1 MNIINKLST
10 TVLTLGLLA
19 AAMIFGSGCSKQAGE
34 DVFDKSPAERVD
46 ARSNELAERLVASP
60 NGWIMEYIPS
70 KKADYG
76 GYIIGFKFNDKGQ
89 VLISSEA
96 LENTQAGATEPIHPA
111 IKSSYSIGR
120 DTGVT
125 LNFPDYNEALHYYS
139 TPDRRYAADLGKGY
153 EGDYEFRYMA
163 SENPDELN
171 FVGKKT
177 GNKIR
182 MYRAT
187 EDAIEYVKKVVEMKK
202 KVFNAQRMLDNH
214 QDALVASKP
223 IMDKEDLTLYY
234 LTTQGYNYYNGK
246 EDEDSEQSVK
256 LRFFYTPTGLKFFE
270 PGSDKTESYVWNEDS
285 QSLEREGGAIIEAR
299 NDPHYDDYASYF
311 GDYILRLNNRGD
323 RTYVDYDVSL
333 EPAGHNLYILT
344 GLPYQLFVTY
354 NYKDNS
360 FGIPVQIVDNKGT
373 VLSAWS
379 IRGGGTLVAAGG
391 YGLKSKLVGGSRP
404 ERYMMVDNGV
414 WGMCDSFI
422 LWTENDGEGTHLQPS
437 RLPFPEFIRK

>member
-10 TVLTLGLLA
+10 TALALGLLA

-70 KKADYG
+70 KKSDYG

-187 EDAIEYVKKVVEMKK
+187 EDAIEYVKKIVEMKK
-202 KVFNAQRMLDNH
+202 KIFNAQRMFDNH

-223 IMDKEDLTLYY
+223 IMDKEDLTIYY
-234 LTTQGYNYYNGK
+234 PTTEGYNYYNGK
-246 EDEDSEQSVK
+246 VDEYSERNVK

-270 PGSDKTESYVWNEDS
+270 PGSDKIESYVWNEDS
-285 QSLEREGGAIIEAR
+285 QTLEREGGVIIEAR
-299 NDPHYDDYASYF
+299 NDPHYDNYASYL
-311 GDYILRLNNRGD
+311 GDYILRLDDNDGI
-323 RTYVDYDVSL
+323 TDYDVRL
-333 EPAGHNLYILT
+333 EAAGRRNLYVLT

-354 NYKDNS
+354 NSKDNT
-360 FGIPVQIVDNKGT
+360 FGIPVQIVDDQGT
-373 VLSAWS
+373 VLAAWGR
-379 IRGGGTLVAAGG
+379 RGGGNIVITGG
-391 YGLKSKLVGGSRP
+391 YGLKSFLVPRSNP
-404 ERYMMVDNGV
+404 ARYMMVDNGV
-414 WGMCDSFI
+414 WGECDSFI
-422 LWTENDGEGTHLQPS
+422 LWIPDKGQGTHLTPS
-437 RLPFPEFIRK
+437 RLSYPMFIRK